1 MQNQNIIAALIAFL
15 GTMGF
20 VVTRRKPNRLPS
32 PLPRPSP
39 TPIALPDKLPPP
51 FWARPTPPI
60 PLPSPIVRPIAP
72 SPIAPSPIVPSPIPI
87 VPSPRPIVPSPI
99 APSPRPIVPSPI
111 VPSPR
116 PIVPSPIQ
124 PGSCGM
130 SYGGFANEPV
140 PYIIG
145 GYFARLGQF
154 PWMVSLG
161 GCGGSLIH
169 PQWVIS
175 AAHCTQTTL
184 GKAIYFGKLNKNINE
199 PSAQVRTIAAIY
211 DHPQYRGGVN
221 GFLDDIR
228 VMRLESPVQLN
239 NYVNT
244 VCLGNF
250 PVNGLN
256 LISSGWGSTT
266 GDLNDSSSVLK
277 FNYTKETGCYAQ
289 QNVKQICTTA
299 VAGDI
304 CFGDSGGP
312 LVTVSNGKN
321 YLVGV
326 TSSTI
331 SPYCSGKAKYTR
343 ISNYLPWIRQY
354 VPGV

>member
-1 MQNQNIIAALIAFL
+1 MQNQNIITALIAFL
-15 GTMGF
+15 GAMGF

-32 PLPRPSP
+32 PNPLPRPSP
-39 TPIALPDKLPPP
+39 TPIALPGSKLPPP

-60 PLPSPIVRPIAP
+60 PIPSPIVIPRPISPSPIPIAP
-72 SPIAPSPIVPSPIPI
+72 SPI
-87 VPSPRPIVPSPI
+87 PI
-99 APSPRPIVPSPI
+99 APSP
-111 VPSPR
+111 
-116 PIVPSPIQ
+116 IQ
-124 PGSCGM
+124 TGSCGM

-140 PYIIG
+140 PYITG

-161 GCGGSLIH
+161 GCGGTLIH

-175 AAHCTQTTL
+175 AAHCTQTTV
-184 GKAIYFGKLNKNINE
+184 GKAIYFGKLDKSKNE
-199 PSAQVRTIAAIY
+199 ASAQVKTIVAIY
-211 DHPQYRGGVN
+211 DHPQYRASVHD
-221 GFLDDIR
+221 LEDIR
-228 VMRLESPVQLN
+228 LIRLESPVQLN
-239 NYVNT
+239 NYVNV

-250 PVNGLN
+250 PVSGLN

-266 GDLNDSSSVLK
+266 GNLNNSSSVLK
-277 FNYTKETGCYAQ
+277 FNYTKETGCYSQ
-289 QNVKQICTTA
+289 DVKKICTTA

-312 LVTVSNGKN
+312 LVAVSNGKN

-331 SPYCSGKAKYTR
+331 YPYCSGRATYTR
-343 ISNYLPWIRQY
+343 ISYYLPWIRQY

>member
-1 MQNQNIIAALIAFL
+1 
-15 GTMGF
+15 
-20 VVTRRKPNRLPS
+20 
-32 PLPRPSP
+32 
-39 TPIALPDKLPPP
+39 
-51 FWARPTPPI
+51 
-60 PLPSPIVRPIAP
+60 
-72 SPIAPSPIVPSPIPI
+72 
-87 VPSPRPIVPSPI
+87 
-99 APSPRPIVPSPI
+99 
-111 VPSPR
+111 
-116 PIVPSPIQ
+116 
-124 PGSCGM
+124 M

-175 AAHCTQTTL
+175 AAHCTNTTV

-199 PSAQVRTIAAIY
+199 PSAQVRKIAAIY
-211 DHPQYRGGVN
+211 DHPQYRGIVN
-221 GFLDDIR
+221 GLLDDIR
-228 VMRLESPVQLN
+228 VIRLESPVQLN

-277 FNYTKETGCYAQ
+277 FNYTRETGCYAQ

-312 LVTVSNGKN
+312 LVAVSNGKN

-326 TSSTI
+326 TSSTK
-331 SPYCSGKAKYTR
+331 SPYCSGKASYTR